1 MRLNRPQGAATDS
14 GTARVARRRLGA
26 GLGAVRL
33 LSVTVIAAATCSL
46 WAGAASAATALPAAG
61 TTTTTTITNTS
72 PGTDGAGD
80 AYTINVTVTGAGGTP
95 TGNVTVAPS
104 DATLPTSYTCTAK
117 LTAGAGSCQV
127 TPGAGTFGDVDYKAT
142 YSGDGT
148 FAGSTSGTFELIVP
162 ETTTTS
168 LSPGNAK
175 PGAVNLEA
183 TVVSQA
189 MDNISPTAGGSGTVT
204 FYNGGTVLKGCG
216 AVSLAYTDGGAN
228 IATCKV
234 TLAAGNYP
242 ITAKYSG
249 DPNNLASNGSET
261 LTVTGGTPPP
271 PAKHATKTHG
281 SANPKNA
288 KVRHWVTLSATV
300 TSPGRTPGGK
310 VTFMSAGRV
319 LCTARLSHGKAHC
332 SYKFKAAGTHRMRA
346 WYAGS
351 STFDKSH
358 SSFVAVKVKR

>member
-1 MRLNRPQGAATDS
+1 MRLNRAATDS
-14 GTARVARRRLGA
+14 AQTAGVARRRLGV
-26 GLGAVRL
+26 GAVRL
-33 LSVTVIAAATCSL
+33 LSVTAVAAATYSL
-46 WAGAASAATALPAAG
+46 WAGAASAATAAPAAG
-61 TTTTTTITNTS
+61 TTTTTTITNTN
-72 PGTDGAGD
+72 PGTVHAGD
-80 AYTINVTVTGAGGTP
+80 AYTIDVTVAGGGGTP
-95 TGNVTVAPS
+95 TGTVKVAPS
-104 DATLPTSYTCTAK
+104 DATLPPSYSCTAT

-127 TPGAGTFGDVDYKAT
+127 TPGAGTFGDVDYTAT

-148 FAGSTSGTFELIVP
+148 FAGSKSGTFVLVVP

-168 LSPGNAK
+168 LSPGDAK

-183 TVVSQA
+183 TVVGQA
-189 MDNISPTAGGSGTVT
+189 KDDISPGAGGSGTVT
-204 FYNGGTVLKGCG
+204 FYNGGTVINGCG
-216 AVSLAYTDGGAN
+216 AVALTYTGGGAN

-234 TLAAGNYP
+234 TLATGSYP

-261 LTVTGGTPPP
+261 LTVAAAPP

-281 SANPKNA
+281 SASPKNA
-288 KVRHWVTLSATV
+288 VVRHWVTLSASV

-319 LCTARLSHGKAHC
+319 LCTARLARGKAHC
-332 SYKFKAAGTHRMRA
+332 SYKFKAVGTHRVRA

-351 STFDKSH
+351 STFSKSH
-358 SSFVAVKVKR
+358 SAFFGVKVRR

>member
-1 MRLNRPQGAATDS
+1 MRLNRAATDS
-14 GTARVARRRLGA
+14 AQTARIARRRLGA
-26 GLGAVRL
+26 GAVKL
-33 LSVTVIAAATCSL
+33 LSVTAVTAAACGM
-46 WAGAASAATALPAAG
+46 WAGAASAATAAPAAG

-80 AYTINVTVTGAGGTP
+80 AYTINVTVAGGGGTP
-95 TGNVTVAPS
+95 TGTVTVAPS
-104 DATLPTSYTCTAK
+104 DATLPTSYTCKAT

-127 TPGAGTFGDVDYKAT
+127 TPGAGTFGDIDYKAT

-148 FAGSTSGTFELIVP
+148 FAGSTSGTFVLIVP

-175 PGAVNLEA
+175 PGTVNLEA

-189 MDNISPTAGGSGTVT
+189 MDNISPAAGGSGTVT
-204 FYNGGTVLKGCG
+204 FSNGGTVISGCG
-216 AVSLAYTDGGAN
+216 AVALTYTGGGAN

-234 TLAAGNYP
+234 TLAAGSYP

-249 DPNNLASNGSET
+249 DPNNLTSTGKET
-261 LTVTGGTPPP
+261 LAVASAPP
-271 PAKHATKTHG
+271 PAKHATTTRG
-281 SANPKNA
+281 SASPKHA
-288 KVRHWVTLSATV
+288 VVRHWVTLSATV
-300 TSPGRTPGGK
+300 RSPGRTPRGK

-319 LCTARLSHGKAHC
+319 LCTAHLSRGKAHC
-332 SYKFKAAGTHRMRA
+332 SYKFKAAGKHRVRV

-358 SSFVAVKVKR
+358 SAFFAVKVRR